1 MGIKNAVPYIY
12 RGKGDKLT
20 FSLVQTSSPKREMQK
35 LVEIVA
41 TEKEAEKLACRS

>member
-1 MGIKNAVPYIY
+1 MPFLTYIEGKEKNSRSFWYKPAAPM
-12 RGKGDKLT
+12 
-20 FSLVQTSSPKREMQK
+20 REMQK